1 MAFLKTLFDGNERE
15 VVKLRRTVVA
25 TNAFEPEI
33 AALSDADLQA
43 KTPAFKARLAAGE
56 ALDDMLPEVFAVCRE
71 AGKRILNMRHFDV
84 QIMGGQVL
92 HEGKVAEMKT
102 GEGKT
107 LVATLAVYANALL
120 GRGVHLVTVNDYLAR
135 RDAEWMAPLYNFL
148 GLSVGVIQHDL
159 QPAQRREA
167 YNADITYVTN
177 NEVGFDYLR
186 DNMAWQLSD
195 MVQRELYFAIVDEVD
210 SILIDEARTPLI
222 ISGQGQD
229 ATELYAKFAQ
239 IIPRL
244 VKDEDFTVDE
254 KAHAVP
260 ITEKGVAKVERMLG
274 IQNLYDQRNLEL
286 THQLNAALKAWN
298 LFHNEQQYIVKD
310 GEVIIV
316 DEFTGR
322 LMYGRRYSDGIH
334 QAIEAKEKLS
344 VRSED
349 QTLATITF
357 QNYFRLYSKLGGMTG
372 TAKTE
377 EREFRDIYGLDVV
390 VIPTNRGVARTDQGD
405 IVYKSENAKFEA
417 VVDEIIAEH
426 EKGRP
431 VLVGTRSIEKSERLA
446 TLLRRRGVE
455 CEVLNAKYHER
466 EAEIIKDAGQRGA
479 VVIATN
485 MAGRGVDIKL
495 GEGVA
500 EMGGLHII
508 GTERHESRR
517 IDNQLRGRAGRQGDP
532 GSTRFYV
539 SLEDEVMRLFGA
551 ERIQNIMNAVGFTD
565 ETPIEAKL
573 ITRSFERAQSK
584 VENHNYEVR
593 KQVLEYDDVMN
604 KQREVIYAERRK
616 VLHGESLRDFMLQ
629 TLGEKVDQAVDQNAP
644 ENVHPSEWDLD
655 AILAEIELIY
665 PVREKIAVA
674 DLEKL
679 DRDGMKAKLYEISVA
694 AYEQKESELTPEIM
708 RVIESQYIMLPTID
722 RLWVDHLYV
731 MDALK
736 TGIGLRGYGQK
747 DPRVEYEKEAYEIFE
762 DLKNNIADEAIK
774 AVFRVVVERSED
786 APPGGLAGAAGGPMG
801 ALAGGNGAGGNG
813 GGAGGN
819 GGSNG
824 HANFQALPNGSLAPQ
839 PVAEPQTV
847 PAQPQ
852 PQPQLQ
858 SRLDPA
864 YAQKLLGPIPGEH
877 KRELHTNLGEEE
889 PKRPKQNETAKVG
902 RNELCP
908 CGSGK
913 KFKRC
918 HGVTA

>member
-15 VVKLRRTVVA
+15 VVKLRRVVAA
-25 TNAFEPEI
+25 TNALESEI
-33 AALSDADLQA
+33 AALSDAELQA
-43 KTPAFKARLAAGE
+43 KTPAFRERLAAGE
-56 ALDDMLPEVFAVCRE
+56 SLDDMLPETFAVCRE

-84 QIMGGQVL
+84 QIMGGAVL

-159 QPAQRREA
+159 APAQRREA

-186 DNMAWQLSD
+186 DNMAWQLAD

-222 ISGQGQD
+222 ISGQGED

-239 IIPRL
+239 IMPRL
-244 VKDEDFTVDE
+244 VKDEDFTIDE
-254 KAHAVP
+254 KSHAVP
-260 ITEKGVAKVERMLG
+260 ITEAGVAKVERMLG

-310 GEVIIV
+310 GEVVIV

-334 QAIEAKEKLS
+334 QAIEAKEKLN

-357 QNYFRLYSKLGGMTG
+357 QNYFRLYAKLGGMTG

-390 VIPTNRGVARTDQGD
+390 VIPTNRGIARSDQGD

-584 VENHNYEVR
+584 VENHNYELR

-604 KQREVIYAERRK
+604 KQREVIYGERRK

-629 TLGEKVDQAVDQNAP
+629 TLREKVDQAVDQNAP

-655 AILAEIELIY
+655 AVLGEIELIF
-665 PVREKIAVA
+665 PIREHIAVA

-679 DRDGMKAKLYEISVA
+679 DRDAMKAKLYEISVA
-694 AYEQKESELTPEIM
+694 AYDRKEQELTPEIM

-736 TGIGLRGYGQK
+736 TGIGLRGIGQK

-774 AVFRVVVERSED
+774 AVFRVVVERTDD
-786 APPGGLAGAAGGPMG
+786 APPGGLAGPQGGPMG
-801 ALAGGNGAGGNG
+801 ELATSANGNGNG
-813 GGAGGN
+813 
-819 GGSNG
+819 SPSG
-824 HANFQALPNGSLAPQ
+824 HANFAALPAGSLAPQ
-839 PVAEPQTV
+839 PAAEPQTV
-847 PAQPQ
+847 PAQAQQ
-852 PQPQLQ
+852 PQSAPQQ

-877 KRELHTNLGEEE
+877 KRELHTNLGDDE
-889 PKRPKQNETAKVG
+889 PKRPKQNDAAKVG

>member
-1 MAFLKTLFDGNERE
+1 MAFLKIFDANERE
-15 VVKLRRTVVA
+15 VNRLRRTVVA
-25 TNAFEPEI
+25 TNALEPEI
-33 AALSDADLQA
+33 SALTDEALAAKTGEFRERIAAAGDQDAQRAALD
-43 KTPAFKARLAAGE
+43 E
-56 ALDDMLPEVFAVCRE
+56 MLPEVFAVCRE
-71 AGKRILNMRHFDV
+71 AGKRIMSMRHFDV

-107 LVATLAVYANALL
+107 LVGTLAVYANALL
-120 GRGVHLVTVNDYLAR
+120 GRGVNLITVNDYLVR

-159 QPAQRREA
+159 PPPERRAA
-167 YNADITYVTN
+167 YLCDITYVTN
-177 NEVGFDYLR
+177 NEIGFDYLR
-186 DNMAWQLSD
+186 DNMAWQLED
-195 MVQRELYFAIVDEVD
+195 MVQREPFFAIVDEVD

-229 ATELYAKFAQ
+229 ATELYGKFAQ
-239 IIPRL
+239 LMPRL
-244 VKDEDFTVDE
+244 VKDVDFTVDE

-260 ITEKGVAKVERMLG
+260 ITEDGVAKVEKMLG

-298 LFHNEQQYIVKD
+298 LFHNEQQYIIKD
-310 GEVIIV
+310 GEVVIV

-334 QAIEAKEKLS
+334 QAIEAKEKLK

-357 QNYFRLYSKLGGMTG
+357 QNYFRLYKKLGGMTG

-377 EREFRDIYGLDVV
+377 EREFRDIYGMDVV
-390 VIPTNRGVARTDQGD
+390 VIPTNRQIAREDRGD

-417 VVDEIIAEH
+417 VVDEIILEH
-426 EKGRP
+426 AKGRP

-446 TLLRRRGVE
+446 SLLRKRGVE

-466 EAEIIKDAGQRGA
+466 EAEIIKDAGQYGA

-495 GEGVA
+495 GDSVPA
-500 EMGGLHII
+500 LGGLHII

-539 SLEDEVMRLFGA
+539 SLEDEIMRLFGA
-551 ERIQNIMNAVGFTD
+551 ERITNIMNMVGFTD

-573 ITRSFERAQSK
+573 ITKSFERAQSK
-584 VENHNYEVR
+584 VENHHYEAR
-593 KQVLEYDDVMN
+593 KNTLEYDDVMN
-604 KQREVIYAERRK
+604 KQREIIYAERRK
-616 VLHGESLRDFMLQ
+616 VLKGESLRDFMLQ
-629 TLGEKVDQAVDQNAP
+629 TLDDKVSQAVDQSAP
-644 ENVHPSEWDLD
+644 ENVHPSEWDLEEVLSELE
-655 AILAEIELIY
+655 AIF
-665 PVREKIAVA
+665 PVRARITVA
-674 DLEKL
+674 ELEKL
-679 DRDGMKAKLYEISVA
+679 DRASMKDKLVEIA
-694 AYEQKESELTPEIM
+694 HEAYDTKEQELTPDVM
-708 RVIESQYIMLPTID
+708 RIVESRYIMLPIID
-722 RLWVDHLYV
+722 RMWFDHLYV

-774 AVFRVVVERSED
+774 AVFHIVIEFTEDPNAQATAGVE
-786 APPGGLAGAAGGPMG
+786 GGPQA
-801 ALAGGNGAGGNG
+801 ALEA
-813 GGAGGN
+813 
-819 GGSNG
+819 SN
-824 HANFQALPNGSLAPQ
+824 NGSHENGWLTFDQLPSGSLDPQQSQQPRAPQ
-839 PVAEPQTV
+839 PAEEAPERFT
-847 PAQPQ
+847 A
-852 PQPQLQ
+852 

-864 YAQKLLGPIPGEH
+864 FAQRLLGAEPAAPH
-877 KRELHTNLGEEE
+877 RDLHTNIGDDE
-889 PKRPKQNETAKVG
+889 PKKPAKSDAKVG
-902 RNELCP
+902 RNEACP

-918 HGVTA
+918 HGGVTA